1 MNNDS
6 ARGYFILTL
15 ENLGCKEEINKKV
28 KEIEEFINNATISEV
43 LKQLEQ

>member
-15 ENLGCKEEINKKV
+15 ENLGCKEEINKKA
-28 KEIEEFINNATISEV
+28 KEIEEFINNSAINEV
-43 LKQLEQ
+43 LKKLKQ